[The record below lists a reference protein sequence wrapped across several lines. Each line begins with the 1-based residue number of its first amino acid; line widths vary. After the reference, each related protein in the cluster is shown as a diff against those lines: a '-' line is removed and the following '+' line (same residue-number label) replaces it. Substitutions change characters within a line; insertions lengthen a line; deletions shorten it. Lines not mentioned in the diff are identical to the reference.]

1 MLMYVYACLHT
12 DLPVHLSIHLDQGKE
27 NYFPEDDGTCTRH
40 FPGSWL
46 AGATGRDKRWRF
58 VFQKRAVASLNRC
71 K

>member
-46 AGATGRDKRWRF
+46 AGATGRDKR
-58 VFQKRAVASLNRC
+58 
-71 K
+71 